1 MLCCPRI
8 LFDREIGKT
17 DYLPRD
23 KQAEKKTQETMKNK
37 EELTALVI
45 IAASIITSLCSWACG
60 FSSSNILWRMFY
72 HANIFHLA
80 LNVFAAWTT
89 RNIRLSNVIAETV
102 LAVAF
107 GALGLWL
114 SPSFSVGLSALLFA
128 RIGFV
133 LPRCPFERN
142 VPYYAVLAV
151 TLLAGTILP
160 SIAFVSH
167 IVPLSAAWVAGWI
180 SLKARRLYGK

>member
-1 MLCCPRI
+1 MR
-8 LFDREIGKT
+8 
-17 DYLPRD
+17 
-23 KQAEKKTQETMKNK
+23 NK
-37 EELTALVI
+37 EELTALII
-45 IAASIITSLCSWACG
+45 IAVSIITSLCSWACG

-80 LNVFAAWTT
+80 LNVFAAWAT
-89 RNIRLSNVIAETV
+89 RNIRLSNVIVETA

-107 GALGLWL
+107 GTLGLWL

-142 VPYYAVLAV
+142 IHYYAVLAV
-151 TLLAGTILP
+151 TLLAGAVLP
-160 SIAFVSH
+160 SLAFVSH
-167 IVPLSAAWVAGWI
+167 VVPLSAAWIVGLI
-180 SLKARRLYGK
+180 TIRVRRLYGN